1 MAIAACTRARS
12 NRRGWIIARL
22 RCHGLSRFQQGS
34 VVISPN
40 VTDLRD
46 DVSMRETHDG
56 QGERR
61 QICGPMQIGCT
72 MSQRARSGL
81 FRRAA
86 FGLVGVGIAALGVA
100 GCGTDAGGKDKA
112 ILNRFEAISC
122 AKQIVVGRADRVEDG
137 QKKDTVTVTVDVE
150 EWIKPADGPTV
161 LVLKDIVDPDNFGGE
176 PWKIGGRRLLYVPE
190 PGDLRFTPAEVG
202 QTGLGLDGG
211 KSLDDSIQGTKTELA
226 QGLRTT
232 CPSK

>member
-1 MAIAACTRARS
+1 MGRAKDGRS
-12 NRRGWIIARL
+12 VGRCGSVA
-22 RCHGLSRFQQGS
+22 RCHSGHDLGFF
-34 VVISPN
+34 VVP
-40 VTDLRD
+40 
-46 DVSMRETHDG
+46 
-56 QGERR
+56 
-61 QICGPMQIGCT
+61 
-72 MSQRARSGL
+72 RAVWL
-81 FRRAA
+81 
-86 FGLVGVGIAALGVA
+86 
-100 GCGTDAGGKDKA
+100 
-112 ILNRFEAISC
+112 
-122 AKQIVVGRADRVEDG
+122 
-137 QKKDTVTVTVDVE
+137 VTVTVDVE

-161 LVLKDIVDPDNFGGE
+161 LVLKDIVDPGNFGGE